1 MALQSE
7 LKQTDSGSE
16 TKLEKKETTEKI
28 NRAKC

>member
-7 LKQTDSGSE
+7 QKQVDSGGE

>member
-7 LKQTDSGSE
+7 LKQTNSDGE